1 MSSGV
6 TGPSSGWGRNCLIFF
21 LQQLSGT
28 LYLGNTCGHVGSGST
43 CATLILTKNSGHL
56 SPPEINFPISR
67 CSEQPATPSKHSITF
82 CGCLP
87 TYSHLLTKALF
98 TLLSP
103 SANVCVSKKAKNP
116 IGLGH
121 ASIPGS
127 GPESSMN
134 RYLVNMYGLNK

>member
-1 MSSGV
+1 M
-6 TGPSSGWGRNCLIFF
+6 
-21 LQQLSGT
+21 
-28 LYLGNTCGHVGSGST
+28 YLGNTGGHVGPGST

-56 SPPEINFPISR
+56 SPPEINFPISG
-67 CSEQPATPSKHSITF
+67 CSEQSPTAPKHSITF

-103 SANVCVSKKAKNP
+103 SANVCVSNKAQNP

-127 GPESSMN
+127 GPGSSTN
-134 RYLVNMYGLNK
+134 RYLVNIYGLNK